1 MKEQLEDKSK
11 FDLFRRSRSLAV
23 DVSNPQGEFC
33 QRAEFLGNRFHGY
46 ALPFPF
52 SKVSG
57 KPLTAM
63 KVSKGRDADPR
74 GDEKGREDEET
85 DSTIVEAMGRKDGRG
100 KRNRLGS

>member
-1 MKEQLEDKSK
+1 MAALA
-11 FDLFRRSRSLAV
+11 RRERIESATRILSAYGIPWESFSRIRS
-23 DVSNPQGEFC
+23 
-33 QRAEFLGNRFHGY
+33 
-46 ALPFPF
+46 FPS

-74 GDEKGREDEET
+74 GGEKGREDEET